1 MVHQHVTQLEAEFN
15 LYDAEQI
22 LIRLIHFKSKGS
34 NPNMILL
41 IHWAGLIHWMSC
53 LYILEFEI
61 NIHIENQF
69 KSNSSSPACF
79 RESPLPSK
87 PYAPTTP
94 HPHHPSPP

>member
-41 IHWAGLIHWMSC
+41 IH
-53 LYILEFEI
+53 
-61 NIHIENQF
+61 
-69 KSNSSSPACF
+69 
-79 RESPLPSK
+79 
-87 PYAPTTP
+87 
-94 HPHHPSPP
+94 